1 MSVLALVFFS
11 DLQATV
17 RAGLLSK
24 GRLLLAAAPVA
35 PPPAIPRDKPH
46 LLRDAGLGD
55 LRLDERW
62 RGTTG
67 RDAVYR
73 SLWML

>member
-11 DLQATV
+11 DLQATLRTRLV
-17 RAGLLSK
+17 PS
-24 GRLLLAAAPVA
+24 GRSLLAAASVESPS
-35 PPPAIPRDKPH
+35 AIPDDKPR

-55 LRLDERW
+55 LRLDDCW
-62 RGTTG
+62 REGIG
-67 RDAVYR
+67 RDPVYR